1 MSGKEGAEGRRQKA
15 EGRRQK
21 KTGLIYRAKT
31 KI

>member
-21 KTGLIYRAKT
+21 KTGLIYRVKT